1 MTTATALLGF
11 ACPRSA
17 PSAPAAAAKSTAP
30 ATAAPHFAPFCMGC
44 GSKIPPLRACAIA
57 CPHCGDEL
65 IRADGTRATASRAT
79 PALRALASLVVP
91 GAGQAW
97 NGQIGKA
104 VLVLLPSPLVVP
116 WIWGVCDAWRVA
128 RRRARAPAARTP

>member
-1 MTTATALLGF
+1 MTTATATFGF
-11 ACPRSA
+11 A
-17 PSAPAAAAKSTAP
+17 APAATPRA
-30 ATAAPHFAPFCMGC
+30 AAPRAAALFSPFCIGC
-44 GSKIPPLRACAIA
+44 GSKVPPLRACAIA

-65 IRADGTRATASRAT
+65 IRADGTRATASRAS
-79 PALRALASLVVP
+79 PSLHALASLVLP

-104 VLVLLPSPLVVP
+104 LLVLVTSPLIVP

-128 RRRARAPAARTP
+128 RRRARAPFLRAQ

>member
-1 MTTATALLGF
+1 MTTATATFGF
-11 ACPRSA
+11 A
-17 PSAPAAAAKSTAP
+17 APAATPHA
-30 ATAAPHFAPFCMGC
+30 AAPRAASPFSPFCIGC
-44 GSKIPPLRACAIA
+44 GSKVPPLRACAIA

-79 PALRALASLVVP
+79 PALRALASLVLP

-104 VLVLLPSPLVVP
+104 VLVLLTSPLIVP

-128 RRRARAPAARTP
+128 RRRARAPFLRAQ

>member
-1 MTTATALLGF
+1 MTTATATATFGF
-11 ACPRSA
+11 A
-17 PSAPAAAAKSTAP
+17 APAASA
-30 ATAAPHFAPFCMGC
+30 AAPRAASPFSPFCIGC
-44 GSKIPPLRACAIA
+44 GSKVPPLRACAIA

-65 IRADGTRATASRAT
+65 IRVDGTRATASRAA
-79 PALRALASLVVP
+79 PALRALASLVLP

-104 VLVLLPSPLVVP
+104 LLVLLTSPLIVP

-128 RRRARAPAARTP
+128 RRRARAPFLRAQ

>member
-11 ACPRSA
+11 AAPRSA
-17 PSAPAAAAKSTAP
+17 PAAPAAPRAAASP
-30 ATAAPHFAPFCMGC
+30 FAPFCLGC

-57 CPHCGDEL
+57 CPQCGDEL

-97 NGQIGKA
+97 NGQVGKA
-104 VLVLLPSPLVVP
+104 VLVLLTSWL
-116 WIWGVCDAWRVA
+116 I
-128 RRRARAPAARTP
+128 

>member
-1 MTTATALLGF
+1 MTSATATFGF
-11 ACPRSA
+11 A
-17 PSAPAAAAKSTAP
+17 APAASA
-30 ATAAPHFAPFCMGC
+30 AAPRAASPFSPFCIGC
-44 GSKIPPLRACAIA
+44 GSKVPPLRASAIA

-79 PALRALASLVVP
+79 PALRALASLVLP

-104 VLVLLPSPLVVP
+104 VLVLLTSPLVVP

-128 RRRARAPAARTP
+128 RRRARAPFPRAQ

>member
-1 MTTATALLGF
+1 MTTATATFGF
-11 ACPRSA
+11 A
-17 PSAPAAAAKSTAP
+17 APAATPHA
-30 ATAAPHFAPFCMGC
+30 AAPGAASPFSPFCIGC
-44 GSKIPPLRACAIA
+44 GSKVPPLRACAIA

-79 PALRALASLVVP
+79 PALRALASLVLP

-104 VLVLLPSPLVVP
+104 VLVLLTSPLIVP

-128 RRRARAPAARTP
+128 RRRARAPFLRAQ

>member
-1 MTTATALLGF
+1 MTTATATLGF
-11 ACPRSA
+11 A
-17 PSAPAAAAKSTAP
+17 
-30 ATAAPHFAPFCMGC
+30 APHAPPRCTTRPDSPQYFAPFCFGC
-44 GSKIPPLRACAIA
+44 GGKIPPLRACAIA

-65 IRADGTRATASRAT
+65 IRADGTRATASRAA
-79 PALRALASLVVP
+79 PALRALASFVLP

-104 VLVLLPSPLVVP
+104 LLVLLTSPLVVP

-128 RRRARAPAARTP
+128 RRRMRAPLPRAQ

>member
-1 MTTATALLGF
+1 MTTATATFGF
-11 ACPRSA
+11 A
-17 PSAPAAAAKSTAP
+17 APAATPHA
-30 ATAAPHFAPFCMGC
+30 AAPRAASPFSPFCIGC
-44 GSKIPPLRACAIA
+44 GSKVPPLRACAIA

-65 IRADGTRATASRAT
+65 IRADGTRATASRAA
-79 PALRALASLVVP
+79 PALRALASLVLP

-104 VLVLLPSPLVVP
+104 LLVLLTSPLIVP

-128 RRRARAPAARTP
+128 RRRARAPFLRAQ

>member
-1 MTTATALLGF
+1 MTTATATFGF
-11 ACPRSA
+11 A
-17 PSAPAAAAKSTAP
+17 APAAALHA
-30 ATAAPHFAPFCMGC
+30 AAPRAASPFSPFCIGC
-44 GSKIPPLRACAIA
+44 GSKVPPLRASAIA

-65 IRADGTRATASRAT
+65 IRADGTRATASRAS
-79 PALRALASLVVP
+79 PALRALASLVLP

-104 VLVLLPSPLVVP
+104 FLVLLTSPFIVP

-128 RRRARAPAARTP
+128 RRRARAPFLRAQ

>member
-1 MTTATALLGF
+1 MTTATATATFGF
-11 ACPRSA
+11 A
-17 PSAPAAAAKSTAP
+17 APAASA
-30 ATAAPHFAPFCMGC
+30 AAPRAASPFSPFCIGC
-44 GSKIPPLRACAIA
+44 GSKVPPLRACAIA

-65 IRADGTRATASRAT
+65 IRADGTRATASRAA
-79 PALRALASLVVP
+79 PALRALASLVLP

-104 VLVLLPSPLVVP
+104 LLVLLTSPLIVP

-128 RRRARAPAARTP
+128 RRRARAPFLRAQ

>member
-1 MTTATALLGF
+1 MTTATATLGF
-11 ACPRSA
+11 AASNAPPHAPPRCATRSDA
-17 PSAPAAAAKSTAP
+17 PQ
-30 ATAAPHFAPFCMGC
+30 HFAPFCFGC
-44 GSKIPPLRACAIA
+44 GGKIPPLRASAIA

-65 IRADGTRATASRAT
+65 FRADGTRATASRAA
-79 PALRALASLVVP
+79 PALRALASLVLP

-104 VLVLLPSPLVVP
+104 VLVLLTSPLVVP

-128 RRRARAPAARTP
+128 RRRMRAPLPRAQ

>member
-1 MTTATALLGF
+1 MTTATATFGF
-11 ACPRSA
+11 A
-17 PSAPAAAAKSTAP
+17 APAASA
-30 ATAAPHFAPFCMGC
+30 AAPRAASPFSPFCIGC
-44 GSKIPPLRACAIA
+44 GSKVPPLRACAIA

-65 IRADGTRATASRAT
+65 IRADGTRATASRAA
-79 PALRALASLVVP
+79 PALRALASLVLP

-104 VLVLLPSPLVVP
+104 LLVLLTSPLIVP

-128 RRRARAPAARTP
+128 RRRARAPFLRAQ

>member
-1 MTTATALLGF
+1 MTTATATFGF
-11 ACPRSA
+11 A
-17 PSAPAAAAKSTAP
+17 APAAAPHA
-30 ATAAPHFAPFCMGC
+30 AAPRAASPFSPFCIGC
-44 GSKIPPLRACAIA
+44 GSKVPPLRASAIA

-65 IRADGTRATASRAT
+65 IRADGTRATASRAS
-79 PALRALASLVVP
+79 PALRALASLVLF

-104 VLVLLPSPLVVP
+104 FLVLLTSPLIVP

-128 RRRARAPAARTP
+128 RRRARAPFLRAQ